1 MKDCTKCG
9 EEVIKLPL
17 SSDPEGFRPDYFCGE
32 CNTRFG
38 TCKSGNFIVSEP
50 CNTAKVVEENR
61 ELKITIRTMMKLKE
75 KDS

>member
-9 EEVIKLPL
+9 EEVIELPL
-17 SSDPEGFRPDYFCGE
+17 SSDPEGFRLDYFCGE

-38 TCKSGNFIVSEP
+38 TSKSGNFIVSEP
-50 CNTAKVVEENR
+50 CNTAKVVEENK